1 MVPMSRPRSEEPRS
15 APEII
20 IATFTDPREA
30 EGAREALEQALVTAR
45 VSTITA
51 PRLSRRGEPEPIK
64 YGLAVEPRDARRAIE
79 ALQQRLPPSEP
90 PIELDLDEPL
100 EVPPAPITCPEC
112 ESDQVRTA
120 STILL
125 AIGGALALS
134 AAGWATG
141 HEDLFYL
148 AAAIF
153 ALMMALGPNRRCLE
167 CGHRWL
173 E

>member
-1 MVPMSRPRSEEPRS
+1 MTRPRTNEPRN

-20 IATFTDPREA
+20 IATFSDPREA
-30 EGAREALEQALVTAR
+30 ATARDALADALVTAR
-45 VSTITA
+45 ISTIAA
-51 PRLSRRGEPEPIK
+51 PRLSHRGEAEDVK
-64 YGLAVEPRDARRAIE
+64 YGLAVEARDARRAIE

-90 PIELDLDEPL
+90 PLELDLDEPL
-100 EVPPAPITCPEC
+100 EAPPAPILCPEC
-112 ESDQVRTA
+112 DSDQVRTT

-125 AIGGALALS
+125 AIAGAAALS
-134 AAGWATG
+134 VTGWLTG

-153 ALMMALGPNRRCLE
+153 ALIIALGPNRRCLE
-167 CGHRWL
+167 CSHRWL